1 MGARRGGE
9 TDQQN
14 VIIHKVYWYAKQY
27 SQACCKEF
35 SWGGGR
41 GGGMG
46 EAGVYFKNRGQII
59 NVEMIG
65 HASSKSLGSENFEI

>member
-1 MGARRGGE
+1 MKLISKTSSFIRSTDMQSNIVRPVARSFRG
-9 TDQQN
+9 
-14 VIIHKVYWYAKQY
+14 V
-27 SQACCKEF
+27 
-35 SWGGGR
+35 GGR